1 MASGKNW
8 LDVSLSNSLT
18 MDIQESGGHGINQ
31 SASRNNMVAASYF
44 PQLVIGYNNDEL
56 PLNSTAP
63 KLETVNASALR
74 QNAGPLRH
82 NARPL
87 SFMELLD
94 KPNTAGMHPISF
106 VLTHFASSLHL
117 DFVLSCSLYCK
128 FILSPI
134 QNTALGT

>member
-1 MASGKNW
+1 MWKLKHDGFDNNW
-8 LDVSLSNSLT
+8 FDVSLSNSLT
-18 MDIQESGGHGINQ
+18 LHIGNQGVHGINQ
-31 SASRNNMVAASYF
+31 STSRNNMVVASNF
-44 PQLVIGYNNDEL
+44 PQLIIRYNNNKF
-56 PLNSTAP
+56 PWNSSAP
-63 KLETVNASALR
+63 KLTVNASVLR
-74 QNAGPLRH
+74 Q

-87 SFMELLD
+87 SFMEVLNR
-94 KPNTAGMHPISF
+94 PNTIGMHPTISF